1 MVQNKI
7 KLDDLVNKKFDIE
20 IGSSTESTL
29 WDKNS
34 LIKKIN
40 DVIMHNL
47 FDWDF
52 YYNWTDKKDE
62 YYNVFKETTLAS
74 MIANMNNTL
83 NKYFEFTP
91 SPYLRNKESQLRFTI
106 HNNELWIDDWIKTNT
121 TISNELKNDYYR
133 YREKYAGVSLK

>member
-34 LIKKIN
+34 LIKKIS

-62 YYNVFKETTLAS
+62 YYSIFKETTLAS

-83 NKYFEFTP
+83 NKYFEFIP
-91 SPYLRNKESQLRFTI
+91 SPYLRNKDSQLRFTI

-121 TISNELKNDYYR
+121 TISIELKNDYYR